1 MTQKIGIIGAGQM
14 GAGIAQVFVQSGFHV
29 VLQDVNELGLQKAV
43 LGMHK
48 SLEKLAA
55 KGKISPSDVDA
66 IMNLLKTTT
75 QLSEFADVD
84 VVIEAVTEDLKV
96 KSQVFKSLDPILKTG
111 AIMASNTSSIAIAK
125 LADATK
131 RPGQV
136 IGMHFMNPVPLMP
149 CVEVIV
155 AESTNDATFNTIKEL
170 IAKLGKTMVVSK
182 DRAGFIVNR
191 ILMPMINEAAYAV
204 QEKLASVQDIDTAMK
219 LSCNFPMG
227 PLTLADFIG
236 LDTVVSILN
245 VMQEGLV
252 DPKFKPCPLLVEYV
266 GKGWLGRKSGK
277 GFYQY

>member
-1 MTQKIGIIGAGQM
+1 M
-14 GAGIAQVFVQSGFHV
+14 GSGIAQVFAQAGFHV
-29 VLQDVNELGLQKAV
+29 VLQDVNELGLQKAS
-43 LGMHK
+43 LGMRK
-48 SLEKLAA
+48 SLEKFAA
-55 KGKISPSDVDA
+55 KGKISPADVDS
-66 IMNLLKTTT
+66 IVGRLKITMNLGD
-75 QLSEFADVD
+75 LSDVD

-96 KSQVFKSLDPILKTG
+96 KSQVFKSLDQILKTS
-111 AIMASNTSSIAIAK
+111 AILASNTSSIAIGK

-155 AESTNDATFNTIKEL
+155 ADGTNDATFNTIKDL

-245 VMQEGLV
+245 VMQDGLS
-252 DPKFKPCPLLVEYV
+252 DPKFKPCPMLVEYV
-266 GKGWLGRKSGK
+266 SKGWLGRKSGR

>member
-14 GAGIAQVFVQSGFHV
+14 GSGIAQVFAQAGFHV
-29 VLQDVNELGLQKAV
+29 VLQDMNELGLQKAS
-43 LGMHK
+43 LGMRK
-48 SLEKLAA
+48 SLEKFAA
-55 KGKISPSDVDA
+55 KGKISPADVES
-66 IMNLLKTTT
+66 IVGRLKITMNL
-75 QLSEFADVD
+75 ADLADAD

-96 KSQVFKSLDPILKTG
+96 KSQVFKSLDAILKTG
-111 AIMASNTSSIAIAK
+111 AILASNTSSIAIAK
-125 LADATK
+125 LADVTK

-155 AESTNDATFNTIKEL
+155 ADSTNDATFNTIKDL

-236 LDTVVSILN
+236 LDTVVNILN
-245 VMQEGLV
+245 VMQDGLA

-266 GKGWLGRKSGK
+266 EKGWMGRKSGK